1 MIEVVKENN
10 TGKVSK
16 EAVAEMRETLSQID
30 GMGDALDAI
39 SALIE
44 VDDAQF
50 ELLSPG
56 ILDSFLRS
64 LNTANVRL
72 MLAQAVNANGL
83 TAEKIQENFIQL
95 TNEIDKLTELS
106 TPKRDFLKRMI
117 RGINT
122 AISETEGISKRYIQV
137 PFVKCHPDARMPEYA
152 HPDVSGMD
160 VFALDDYTI
169 HPGETKLIPTGIKMA
184 VPNGYEIQVRPKSG
198 RALKTKMRIAN
209 APGTVDASYRGE
221 LCVIIDN
228 IEPPIKD
235 ITYDFDDNGHPII
248 TSILRGSD
256 MIIGKGEKF
265 AQLVLMEVPKAVL
278 FQVESLDDTERAE
291 GGFGSSS
298 IYSRED
304 KRYGTDLS

>member
-10 TGKVSK
+10 TEKVSK
-16 EAVAEMRETLSQID
+16 ETVAEMRETLSQID
-30 GMGDALDAI
+30 GMGDVLDAI

-72 MLAQAVNANGL
+72 MLAQAINANGI

-95 TNEIDKLTELS
+95 TNEIDKIIELS
-106 TPKRDFLKRMI
+106 TPKRDFLKRMV
-117 RGINT
+117 RGVST
-122 AISETEGISKRYIQV
+122 AISETEGISKRYIQI

-152 HPDVSGMD
+152 HSDDSGMD
-160 VFALDDYTI
+160 VFALDNYTI

-198 RALKTKMRIAN
+198 RALKSKMRIAN

-278 FQVESLDDTERAE
+278 FQVENLDDTERAE
-291 GGFGSSS
+291 GGFGSSGL
-298 IYSRED
+298 
-304 KRYGTDLS
+304 K

>member
-10 TGKVSK
+10 TEKVSK
-16 EAVAEMRETLSQID
+16 ETVAEMRETLSQID

-72 MLAQAVNANGL
+72 MLAQAVNANGI

-95 TNEIDKLTELS
+95 TNEIDKIIELS
-106 TPKRDFLKRMI
+106 TPKRDFLKRMV
-117 RGINT
+117 RGVST
-122 AISETEGISKRYIQV
+122 AISETEGISKRYIQI
-137 PFVKCHPDARMPEYA
+137 PFVKCHPDAWMPEYA
-152 HPDVSGMD
+152 HSDDSGMD
-160 VFALDDYTI
+160 VFALDNYTI
-169 HPGETKLIPTGIKMA
+169 YPGETKLIPTGIKMA

-198 RALKTKMRIAN
+198 RALKSKMRIAN

-278 FQVESLDDTERAE
+278 FQVENLDDTERAE
-291 GGFGSSS
+291 GGFGSSGL
-298 IYSRED
+298 
-304 KRYGTDLS
+304 K